1 MVNKVL
7 FHKWHASCY
16 WRQQTSCVTPGE
28 KSLGNTNEMICNQHK
43 PSISVFICDID
54 SIKDCYPFVKFM
66 KAILLKPN
74 IVSTERRILHLQVLL
89 ECCYI
94 YMENSQREHWNYLL
108 LKRFRSSYEV
118 DQAIVVVSV
127 SSSSGK

>member
-1 MVNKVL
+1 M
-7 FHKWHASCY
+7 
-16 WRQQTSCVTPGE
+16 
-28 KSLGNTNEMICNQHK
+28 
-43 PSISVFICDID
+43 
-54 SIKDCYPFVKFM
+54 
-66 KAILLKPN
+66 KPN

-94 YMENSQREHWNYLL
+94 YMEISQLENLNYLL

-118 DQAIVVVSV
+118 DLAVLVVSV